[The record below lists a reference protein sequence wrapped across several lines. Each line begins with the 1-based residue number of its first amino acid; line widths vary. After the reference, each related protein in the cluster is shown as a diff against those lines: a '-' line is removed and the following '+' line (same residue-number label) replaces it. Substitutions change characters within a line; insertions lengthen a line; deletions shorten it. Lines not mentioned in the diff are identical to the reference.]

1 MEHEEYSEAAWER
14 MMANYDYEVAAS
26 EFDAGQQLEQI
37 QRIRQQ
43 QTDGFQADDLNWC
56 WDPQAHEEDHAFSI
70 HRHYEAATI
79 QQETSFEPAGHGEPT
94 VNSPAHDNQSTYVP
108 TQPDLCEQLL
118 HLIKNGSLHD
128 RMAALTT
135 LKEDFCT
142 LDTFLARTEG
152 VHELLDLLALDAM
165 EQEVTCDLV
174 QINSSSKADQLD
186 WKGTV
191 WELLMLILYN
201 LEPLFLD
208 IQDIREV
215 AILPVLALVQKE
227 KDARY
232 RRMALRFLL
241 AEPIRC
247 AECQDAIVDSGGMAL
262 LVNALAIERDEEA
275 LELLLELLR
284 QIATVSPSYK
294 QAVNLTVQ
302 DIVNSNDASEI
313 EFTNLLLLVHQE
325 QAPTFTPST
334 TEADRKQQLGQ
345 FLLQASTNTLYVAN
359 SSLLHKYIALN
370 CVRKALP
377 EIGFA
382 FVFDHDG
389 IPLLWDLLMQS
400 ESGTLNALA
409 VDILRWL
416 AHEDDAFRD
425 HIIDFYTEY
434 AAVQEMETQLKAAAI
449 RCEVLGERT
458 KRKRSNTDSTEEW
471 IELPSEISEM
481 LSIPETDQCDAQADE
496 TASDADSDCGEFRYG
511 STASDS
517 DMEDLEPASDAV
529 VDTMAH
535 DDIGKSIDL
544 CFKETCSSDDDW
556 EIVSDGEC

>member
-1 MEHEEYSEAAWER
+1 MEHEEYSEAAWAR

-26 EFDAGQQLEQI
+26 AFDADQQLEQI
-37 QRIRQQ
+37 QRIQQQQQ
-43 QTDGFQADDLNWC
+43 QTEDLNWS
-56 WDPQAHEEDHAFSI
+56 WRPETHEDDQAFRI
-70 HRHYEAATI
+70 HRQYEAAAFHPQQ
-79 QQETSFEPAGHGEPT
+79 QQENVLEATENAP
-94 VNSPAHDNQSTYVP
+94 VQSTYIS

-135 LKEDFCT
+135 LKQDFCT

-165 EQEVTCDLV
+165 EQEVTRDLV
-174 QINSSSKADQLD
+174 QLDPNTEADQVD
-186 WKGTV
+186 WKSAV
-191 WELLMLILYN
+191 WELLMLIVYN

-208 IQDIREV
+208 IQDMREV

-241 AEPIRC
+241 AEPIQC
-247 AECQDAIVDSGGMAL
+247 AQCQDAIVDSGGMVL
-262 LVNALAIERDEEA
+262 LVNALAIERDLEA

-284 QIATVSPSYK
+284 QVAATSPSYE
-294 QAVNLTVQ
+294 QAINLTVQ

-313 EFTNLLLLVHQE
+313 EFTNLLLLVHHE

-334 TEADRKQQLGQ
+334 TAADHKQQLGQ
-345 FLLQASTNTLYVAN
+345 FLLQVSTNTLYVAN
-359 SSLLHKYIALN
+359 SNLLHKYIALN
-370 CVRKALP
+370 YVRKALP

-382 FVFDHDG
+382 FVFDHEG
-389 IPLLWDLLMQS
+389 IPLLWDILMQS

-409 VDILRWL
+409 VDVLRWL
-416 AHEDDAFRD
+416 ALEDDAFRD
-425 HIIDFYTEY
+425 HIIDFYAEY
-434 AAVQEMETQLKAAAI
+434 AAVQELETKLKAAAI
-449 RCEVLGERT
+449 RCEILGART
-458 KRKRSNTDSTEEW
+458 ERKRSNTNTDSTEDW
-471 IELPSEISEM
+471 IELPSEHTEM
-481 LSIPETDQCDAQADE
+481 APIPETSYQCDALVEE
-496 TASDADSDCGEFRYG
+496 TASDDGSDCGEFRYG

-517 DMEDLEPASDAV
+517 DMDDMESASDAV
-529 VDTMAH
+529 KDTTP
-535 DDIGKSIDL
+535 DTGRPTGSS
-544 CFKETCSSDDDW
+544 CSSDDDW